1 MSGGVSMTT
10 DQIENILR
18 YHNQNGFRNDLKMIL
33 GRISDLK
40 ERQSEISAVNF
51 RVAVP
56 ANHSNVS
63 SVEVYVVR
71 NATITEMEI
80 ETRELE
86 RFIEKLNSAMSSLLP
101 NEQSVVL
108 SRYFTKDGSVK
119 EFKNVSIECNYSED
133 WCKELNKRALEHIK
147 TFLSG
152 YKIEWQTLR

>member
-1 MSGGVSMTT
+1 MTT

-71 NATITEMEI
+71 NATIIEMEI

-86 RFIEKLNSAMSSLLP
+86 RFIEKLNSSMSSLLP

-119 EFKNVSIECNYSED
+119 EFKNVAIECNYSED
-133 WCKELNKRALEHIK
+133 WCKELNKRALEHIG

>member
-1 MSGGVSMTT
+1 MTT

-71 NATITEMEI
+71 NATIIEMEN
-80 ETRELE
+80 EKRELE
-86 RFIEKLNSAMSSLLP
+86 RFIEKLNSSMSSLLP

-119 EFKNVSIECNYSED
+119 EFKNVAIECNYSED
-133 WCKELNKRALEHIK
+133 WCKELNKRALEHIG